1 MTIPFLKMQ
10 GAANDFVVVDHRVPF
25 LPETDARL
33 EPLVR
38 RLCDRRRGVGAD
50 GVLLLERG
58 PGSHFDFAMRY
69 FNADGRPAEF
79 CGNGA
84 RCLARLAL
92 DLGLGT
98 GGEVR
103 FETAVG
109 VQRARRGSDGRG
121 IELYFGEVDGCG
133 PVETVEALGR
143 PFIGRRARPG
153 VPHFVVPVERVEWV
167 PVKEWGSALRH
178 HPAFGPSGTNVD
190 FVARLAPGRVA
201 MRTYERGV
209 EDETLACGS
218 GAMASALW
226 ATAEGDRPPIAIVT
240 AGGDELRV
248 GLERVGTPDVEAGGK
263 PVDAPASARWDVR
276 LSGPAEVVYRGEW
289 TEATPAAAAVAAGA

>member
-1 MTIPFLKMQ
+1 MTIPFVKMQ
-10 GAANDFVVVDHRVPF
+10 GAANDFVVVDHRVPY
-25 LPETDARL
+25 LPASDAPL

-58 PGSHFDFAMRY
+58 PGSGLDFAMRY
-69 FNADGRPAEF
+69 FNADGRTAEF

-103 FETAVG
+103 FQTAVG
-109 VQRARRGSDGRG
+109 VQRARRGNGGRG
-121 IELYFGEVDGCG
+121 IELHFGEVDGCG
-133 PVETVEALGR
+133 PVETLEALGR
-143 PFIGRRARPG
+143 GFAGRRARPG

-178 HPAFGPSGTNVD
+178 HPAFGPPGTNVD

-226 ATAEGDRPPIAIVT
+226 AAADGDAPPIAIVT
-240 AGGDELRV
+240 AGGDELEV
-248 GLERVGTPDVEAGGK
+248 GLTPAG
-263 PVDAPASARWDVR
+263 ARWDVR
-276 LSGPAEVVYRGEW
+276 LTGPAEVVYRGEW
-289 TEATPAAAAVAAGA
+289 AEAAPAAAALAAGA

>member
-1 MTIPFLKMQ
+1 MKIPFLKMH
-10 GAANDFVVVDHRVPF
+10 GAANDVVVVDHRAPV
-25 LPETDARL
+25 LPEGDAAL

-50 GVLLLERG
+50 GVLLLESD
-58 PGSHFDFAMRY
+58 PSLDFAMRY
-69 FNADGRPAEF
+69 FNADGRTAEF

-92 DLGLGT
+92 DLGLGS

-103 FETAVG
+103 FRTAVG
-109 VQRARRGSDGRG
+109 IQRGRRAPDGRG
-121 IELYFGEVDGCG
+121 IELLFGEV
-133 PVETVEALGR
+133 EAAAPAENVATPER
-143 PFIGRRARPG
+143 AFAGRRATAG

-167 PVKEWGSALRH
+167 PVREWGSALRH
-178 HPAFGPSGTNVD
+178 HARFAPAGTNVD

-218 GAMASALW
+218 GAIACALW
-226 ATAEGDRPPIAIVT
+226 AVAGGDTAPIAVMT

-248 GLERVGTPDVEAGGK
+248 GLAARPGG
-263 PVDAPASARWDVR
+263 RWEVT
-276 LSGPAEVVYRGEW
+276 LTGPAEVAFTGEW
-289 TEATPAAAAVAAGA
+289 QEPVAAAVPAGR

>member
-10 GAANDFVVVDHRVPF
+10 GAANDFVVVDHRRPF
-25 LPETDARL
+25 LPTTDGGL
-33 EPLVR
+33 ELLIR

-58 PGSHFDFAMRY
+58 EGVDFAMRY

-92 DLGLGT
+92 DLGLGS

-103 FETAVG
+103 FQTAAG
-109 VQRARRGSDGRG
+109 VQRARAGGDGRG
-121 IELYFGEVDGCG
+121 IELHFGAVDGCG
-133 PVETVEALGR
+133 PIETLEAGGR
-143 PFIGRRARPG
+143 EFIGRRALTG

-178 HPAFGPSGTNVD
+178 HAAFGSAGTNVD
-190 FVARLAPGRVA
+190 FVARLSPGRLA

-226 ATAEGDRPPIAIVT
+226 SVADGDTPPVTIVT
-240 AGGDELRV
+240 AGGDELFV
-248 GLERVGTPDVEAGGK
+248 GLSPLSGTAE
-263 PVDAPASARWDVR
+263 ARWDVR
-276 LSGPAEVVYRGEW
+276 LTGPAERVFRGEW
-289 TEATPAAAAVAAGA
+289 TESAPAMVAGA

>member
-1 MTIPFLKMQ
+1 MTIPFLKMH
-10 GAANDFVVVDHRVPF
+10 GAANDFVVVDHRAPF
-25 LPETDARL
+25 LPGSDDRL

-50 GVLLLERG
+50 GVLLLESE
-58 PGSHFDFAMRY
+58 PGLDFAMRY

-92 DLGLGT
+92 DLGLGSA
-98 GGEVR
+98 GEVR
-103 FETAVG
+103 FRTAVG
-109 VQRARRGSDGRG
+109 LQRARRAPDGRG
-121 IELYFGEVDGCG
+121 IELLFGEVEGAG
-133 PVETVEALGR
+133 PIEEIATAERSFA
-143 PFIGRRARPG
+143 GRRARAG

-167 PVKEWGSALRH
+167 PVRDWGSALRH
-178 HPAFGPSGTNVD
+178 HVRFAPAGTNVD
-190 FVARLAPGRVA
+190 FVARLAAGRVA

-218 GAMASALW
+218 GAIACALW
-226 ATAEGDRPPIAIVT
+226 AVAGGDAPPIAVVT

-248 GLERVGTPDVEAGGK
+248 GLSARGDGAAG
-263 PVDAPASARWDVR
+263 RWDVS
-276 LSGPAEVVYRGEW
+276 LTGPAEVAFAGEW
-289 TEATPAAAAVAAGA
+289 REPALVASGSAVRV

>member
-25 LPETDARL
+25 LPASDARL

-58 PGSHFDFAMRY
+58 PGAGLDFAMRY
-69 FNADGRPAEF
+69 FNADGRTAEF

-103 FETAVG
+103 FQTAVG
-109 VQRARRGSDGRG
+109 VQRARRGSGERG
-121 IELYFGEVDGCG
+121 IDLFFGEVGGCG
-133 PVETVEALGR
+133 PVETLEALGR
-143 PFIGRRARPG
+143 GFTGRRALTG
-153 VPHFVVPVERVEWV
+153 VPHFVVPVERVEWI

-178 HPAFGPSGTNVD
+178 HPAFGPAGTNVD

-226 ATAEGDRPPIAIVT
+226 AVAEGDAPPVAVVT

-248 GLERVGTPDVEAGGK
+248 GLTPPVTAGAGKAGEAAG
-263 PVDAPASARWDVR
+263 ARWDVR
-276 LSGPAEVVYRGEW
+276 LTGPAEVVYRGEW
-289 TEATPAAAAVAAGA
+289 TEAASAVAAGA